1 MAKVD
6 KEKIE
11 ALERELHYVKAEK
24 LQLNTQVKKQKE
36 NIAEIRNQANLGRPG
51 QAMSQLTEEVQKAH
65 DLEYLLR
72 NKERTI
78 EILKGDADEAK
89 AIRLETE

>member
-36 NIAEIRNQANLGRPG
+36 NIAEIRN
-51 QAMSQLTEEVQKAH
+51 
-65 DLEYLLR
+65 
-72 NKERTI
+72 
-78 EILKGDADEAK
+78 
-89 AIRLETE
+89 